1 MINIAQHCDKC
12 KNVTSHTLKDGVIV
26 CLKCKKQTKI
36 DENVNELWEGW
47 EDYNVLQE
55 HEKDPCDVNEFVKWF
70 NYHYVTQIEVID
82 IDFIQL

>member
-1 MINIAQHCDKC
+1 M
-12 KNVTSHTLKDGVIV
+12 
-26 CLKCKKQTKI
+26 KKVYQLHDSDTEEI
-36 DENVNELWEGW
+36 FGSVLLTNQEDSNLTFDENVNELWEGW

>member
-1 MINIAQHCDKC
+1 LGSVLLTNQEDS
-12 KNVTSHTLKDGVIV
+12 NLTF
-26 CLKCKKQTKI
+26 

>member
-1 MINIAQHCDKC
+1 M
-12 KNVTSHTLKDGVIV
+12 
-26 CLKCKKQTKI
+26 KKVYQLHDSDTEEI
-36 DENVNELWEGW
+36 LGSVLLTNQEDSNLTFDENVNELWVGW
-47 EDYNVLQE
+47 EDYNILQE

>member
-1 MINIAQHCDKC
+1 M
-12 KNVTSHTLKDGVIV
+12 
-26 CLKCKKQTKI
+26 KKVYQLHDSDTEEI
-36 DENVNELWEGW
+36 LGSVLLTNQEDSNLTFDENVNELWEGW
-47 EDYNVLQE
+47 EDYNILQE

>member
-1 MINIAQHCDKC
+1 M
-12 KNVTSHTLKDGVIV
+12 
-26 CLKCKKQTKI
+26 KKVYQLHDSDTEEI
-36 DENVNELWEGW
+36 LGSVLLTNQEDSNLTFDENVNELWEGW

-82 IDFIQL
+82 IYFIQL

>member
-1 MINIAQHCDKC
+1 M
-12 KNVTSHTLKDGVIV
+12 
-26 CLKCKKQTKI
+26 KKVYQLHDSDTEEI
-36 DENVNELWEGW
+36 LGSVLLTNQEDSNLTFDENVNELWEGW

-55 HEKDPCDVNEFVKWF
+55 HEKDPCDVDEFVKWF

>member
-1 MINIAQHCDKC
+1 M
-12 KNVTSHTLKDGVIV
+12 
-26 CLKCKKQTKI
+26 KKVYQLHDSDTEEI
-36 DENVNELWEGW
+36 LGSVLLTNQEDSDLTFDENVNELWEGW
-47 EDYNVLQE
+47 EDYNILQE

>member
-1 MINIAQHCDKC
+1 M
-12 KNVTSHTLKDGVIV
+12 
-26 CLKCKKQTKI
+26 KKVYQLHDSDTEEI
-36 DENVNELWEGW
+36 LGSVLLTNQEDSNLTFDENVNELWEGW